1 MFPPAAGYIVIAGAT
16 PVGRATTGPD
26 GLDFNAGGLEGPM
39 VTRHLATLAILA
51 GAYPP
56 AWARAAYRL

>member
-1 MFPPAAGYIVIAGAT
+1 MFPPAAGYIAIAGAT
-16 PVGRATTGPD
+16 PVGRATAGSD
-26 GLDFNAGGLEGPM
+26 GLNFNAGGLEGPM
-39 VTRHLATLAILA
+39 VTRHLATQS